1 MRFEYD
7 SKKAA
12 SNENKHGVSFE
23 EAISVFED
31 PLLLLLENSSGAEE
45 DRFIAAGFSELS
57 RFLLVVHCIR
67 EARNNEEIIRIISA
81 RQATKRERKQFEEIR
96 E

>member
-12 SNENKHGVSFE
+12 SNEKKHGVSFE

-31 PLLLLLENSSGAEE
+31 PLLLLLEDSSEAEE
-45 DRFIAAGFSELS
+45 NRFIAAGFSELS
-57 RFLLVVHCIR
+57 RFLLVVHCIG
-67 EARNNEEIIRIISA
+67 EASNNEEIIRIISA
-81 RQATKRERKQFEEIR
+81 RPATKREKKQLEEVR